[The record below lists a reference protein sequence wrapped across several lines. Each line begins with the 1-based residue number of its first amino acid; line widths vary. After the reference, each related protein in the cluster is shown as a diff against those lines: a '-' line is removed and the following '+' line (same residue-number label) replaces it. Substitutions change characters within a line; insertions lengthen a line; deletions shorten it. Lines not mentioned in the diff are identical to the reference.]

1 MPNQKPTDKQTSE
14 AAPDAAFVDFH
25 SHHDDDAA
33 EYIVRTDHRIGCED
47 KDSYIRLS
55 AKCLKEAM
63 SESISITRMDRTLFC
78 LYLYQLDPDSCGT
91 IYWPIATKY
100 LTSGFYT
107 NQDLSRFTSHHLVR
121 HVDGD
126 KERYDYRV

>member
-33 EYIVRTDHRIGCED
+33 EYVASTDHRIGYED
-47 KDSYIRLS
+47 RDSYIRLS
-55 AKCLKEAM
+55 AKNLEEAM
-63 SESISITRMDRTLFC
+63 SESISLTRTDGMLFC
-78 LYLYQLDPDSCGT
+78 LSLYQLDPDSGGT
-91 IYWPIATKY
+91 IYWPVATKY

-107 NQDLSRFTSHHLVR
+107 NRDGGRFTSHHLVR
-121 HVDGD
+121 HVDGG
-126 KERYDYRV
+126 KERYDFRM

>member
-1 MPNQKPTDKQTSE
+1 MLNLKPIDKLDPD
-14 AAPDAAFVDFH
+14 AAPDFAFVNHPDTH
-25 SHHDDDAA
+25 ENDAA
-33 EYIVRTDHRIGCED
+33 EYVVRTDHRIGCED

-107 NQDLSRFTSHHLVR
+107 NQDLSCFTSHHLVR
-121 HVDGD
+121 RVDGD